1 MSFTLR
7 QLAELVQGKVEG
19 DSNLV
24 LTNARSLSEAG
35 PGDITFV
42 ENEKHLA
49 QLQQSKAAAAV
60 VPASITING
69 KSVIQAADPLMA
81 FVSIVRHFQNRPE
94 PAVHGIDASAHVH
107 ASVTFGAL
115 PSVLPLAVI
124 GEGTTI
130 GARCR
135 IHSHV
140 VIGRFCRIGDD
151 VVIYPGAV
159 LYDDIVVGD
168 RVIIHANA
176 VIGADG
182 FGYRFH
188 QGRHDK
194 VPQLG
199 GVELGNDVEVGS
211 CTTIDRGTFSAT
223 RIGEG
228 TKIDNLVQVAHNC
241 RIGKHNLFVGQMGI
255 AGSSTT
261 GDYVVVAGQVGIADH
276 VNIGAGAVIGARSG
290 VPSDIPA
297 GQRSLGAPA
306 TPEREQKKILM
317 SMAKLPE
324 LRKDVLR
331 IKKHLGMTDDKDDK
345 VTR

>member
-1 MSFTLR
+1 MNFTLR
-7 QLAELVQGKVEG
+7 QLADLVQGTVQG
-19 DSNLV
+19 DGELILAS
-24 LTNARSLSEAG
+24 ARSLTEAG

-42 ENEKHLA
+42 ENDKHMA
-49 QLQQSKAAAAV
+49 QLHQSRASAAV
-60 VPASITING
+60 VPPTISANG

-81 FVSIVRHFQNRPE
+81 FVSIVRHFQHRTE
-94 PAVHGIDASAHVH
+94 PVPHGIDSRASVH
-107 ASVTFGAL
+107 ASVTLGPE

-124 GEGTTI
+124 GEGTTL

-151 VVIYPGAV
+151 VTIYPGAV
-159 LYDDIVVGD
+159 LYDDTVVGD
-168 RVIIHANA
+168 RVIIHANS
-176 VIGADG
+176 VIGGDG

-188 QGRHDK
+188 QGRHVK

-199 GVELGNDVEVGS
+199 CVELANDVEIGA

-241 RIGKHNLFVGQMGI
+241 EIGKHNIFVGQMGI
-255 AGSSTT
+255 AGSCTT

-276 VNIGAGAVIGARSG
+276 VHIGTGAVIGARSG

-317 SMAKLPE
+317 SLAKLPE
-324 LRKDVLR
+324 MRKDVQR
-331 IKKHLGMTDDKDDK
+331 IKKHLGLMEEKD
-345 VTR
+345 VG